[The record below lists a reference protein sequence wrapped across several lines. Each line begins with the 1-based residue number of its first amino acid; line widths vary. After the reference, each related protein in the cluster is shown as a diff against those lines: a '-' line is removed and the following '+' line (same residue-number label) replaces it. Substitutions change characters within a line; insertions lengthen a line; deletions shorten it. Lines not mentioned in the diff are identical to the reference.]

1 MINTRNSLYKMQRFE
16 CTIGQSSYSCVLVV
30 CNYTVG
36 QQLFL
41 VPTIIN
47 LKTLIVMDNSVISY
61 TSNILETSFITFF
74 FLVPEEGPE

>member
-47 LKTLIVMDNSVISY
+47 LKTLIVMNSVISY